1 MLQSMQLQAQDE
13 FKTVFIIQVKD
24 NNDRNLQL

>member
-13 FKTVFIIQVKD
+13 FKPVLIIQVKD